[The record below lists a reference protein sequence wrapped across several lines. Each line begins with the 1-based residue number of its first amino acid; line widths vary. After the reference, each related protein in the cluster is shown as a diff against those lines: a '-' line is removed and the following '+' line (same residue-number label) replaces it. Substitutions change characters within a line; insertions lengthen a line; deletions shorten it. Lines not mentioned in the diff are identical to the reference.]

1 MTERPAG
8 DAGRM
13 KGYALCLDSLLHG
26 VLEGYSLVEY
36 GMPRLRERRV
46 SAEIAGALEL
56 VSLTWNCALK
66 RLLDPC
72 PRDNGN
78 GVLVDHGEEIL
89 SAPRIR
95 HGEEAVKEPDL
106 SLLAPFCRHPV
117 DNSADLDSF
126 RTLSERLRELVAV
139 YCGNLAGLVLL
150 A

>member
-36 GMPRLRERRV
+36 GMPRLRELRV

-95 HGEEAVKEPDL
+95 HGEEAVKQPDL
-106 SLLAPFCRHPV
+106 CLLAPGGRYPV
-117 DNSADLDSF
+117 DDAADLHS
-126 RTLSERLRELVAV
+126 LGILPERLRNN
-139 YCGNLAGLVLL
+139 GSGLR
-150 A
+150 